1 MSFLS
6 AIPQLMAQ
14 AANDL
19 AGIGST
25 INEANT
31 AASVATTGLLAPAAD
46 EVSEAVAALF
56 ASHGQTYQALSA
68 QVAHFHDQFVQLLN
82 AGAASYAGAEAAN
95 ASPLQALLSQGP
107 FGQLEQAELSFG
119 SNMVSRQMSFDH
131 SLLTTEVGLEQQLF
145 GTDSALNGALNRGF
159 NAVNLLVGT
168 GQQTADSLLG
178 VTVPSNFYANLL
190 TGSGAQVF
198 NGGQIGGLIGVVD
211 QSLMVPTDL
220 AGLVVGNTS
229 PAHAAMSALA
239 AAPASPFG
247 QLEQTELN
255 FGSNLVNHQM
265 GLDHSLLTNEV
276 GLEQQLFGTD
286 SALNGALNRSF
297 NAVNLTVGTVQQTA
311 DSLLGVTVPSNFY
324 ANMLTGSGAQVF
336 NGGQIGG
343 LAGVFDQSLMVPTD
357 LAGLI
362 AGNGSPAQAALSL
375 SPTGQLQQ
383 TELNFD
389 GNLVNH
395 QMGLDHSLL
404 TNEVGLEQQLFGT
417 DSALNGALNRSF
429 NAANLMVGTVQQ
441 TADSLLG
448 VTVPSN
454 FYTNMLTGSAAQV
467 FNGGQIGGLLGV
479 FDQSLMVPTDLAG
492 LIAGDG
498 SPAQAAF
505 GLSSL
510 AAAPTSPFGQLEQA
524 ELNFGSNMVNHQM
537 GLDHSLLTNE
547 VGLEQQ
553 LFGTDS
559 ALNGVVNRSFNAAN
573 LMVGTVQQ
581 TGDSLLGVIV
591 PPDFYSNMLTGSGA
605 QVFNGGQ
612 IGGLIGVLDQTVMV
626 PIDLA
631 GLIAG

>member
-6 AIPQLMAQ
+6 AVPQLIAQ
-14 AANDL
+14 AANDV

-31 AASVATTGLLAPAAD
+31 AASAATTGLLAPAAD

-56 ASHGQTYQALSA
+56 ASHGQTFQALSA

-145 GTDSALNGALNRGF
+145 GTDSALNGALNRSF

-198 NGGQIGGLIGVVD
+198 NGGQIGGLTGVLD
-211 QSLMVPTDL
+211 QSLMVPADLVGLL
-220 AGLVVGNTS
+220 AGNGS
-229 PAHAAMSALA
+229 PAPSACGLSALA

-247 QLEQTELN
+247 QLEQAELN
-255 FGSNLVNHQM
+255 FGSNLVNGQM
-265 GLDHSLLTNEV
+265 SFDHSLLTHEV
-276 GLEQQLFGTD
+276 GLEQQLFGGSD
-286 SALNGALNRSF
+286 SALNGALNRGF

-324 ANMLTGSGAQVF
+324 ANLLTGSGAQVF

-357 LAGLI
+357 LAGLL
-362 AGNGSPAQAALSL
+362 AGNGSPAQAALAL

-383 TELNFD
+383 TELNFRR
-389 GNLVNH
+389 
-395 QMGLDHSLL
+395 Q
-404 TNEVGLEQQLFGT
+404 
-417 DSALNGALNRSF
+417 SAE
-429 NAANLMVGTVQQ
+429 
-441 TADSLLG
+441 
-448 VTVPSN
+448 PS
-454 FYTNMLTGSAAQV
+454 
-467 FNGGQIGGLLGV
+467 
-479 FDQSLMVPTDLAG
+479 
-492 LIAGDG
+492 
-498 SPAQAAF
+498 
-505 GLSSL
+505 
-510 AAAPTSPFGQLEQA
+510 A
-524 ELNFGSNMVNHQM
+524 EF
-537 GLDHSLLTNE
+537 
-547 VGLEQQ
+547 
-553 LFGTDS
+553 
-559 ALNGVVNRSFNAAN
+559 
-573 LMVGTVQQ
+573 
-581 TGDSLLGVIV
+581 
-591 PPDFYSNMLTGSGA
+591 
-605 QVFNGGQ
+605 
-612 IGGLIGVLDQTVMV
+612 
-626 PIDLA
+626 
-631 GLIAG
+631 